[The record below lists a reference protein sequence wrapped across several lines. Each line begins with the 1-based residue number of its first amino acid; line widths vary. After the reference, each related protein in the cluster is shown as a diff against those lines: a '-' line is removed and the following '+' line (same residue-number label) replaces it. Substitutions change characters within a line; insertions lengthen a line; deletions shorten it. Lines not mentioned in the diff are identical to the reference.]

1 MRTAI
6 LGAGALGIIIG
17 ARMTKNGK
25 QVDLIDSFKEN
36 VDALNANGATVT
48 GFLEMHQKVTA
59 LTPDQMTG
67 TYDLVLLLT
76 KQTVNETALKVV

>member
-17 ARMTKNGK
+17 ARMTKNGQ

-48 GFLEMHQKVTA
+48 GFLELNQAVTA
-59 LTPDQMTG
+59 LVP
-67 TYDLVLLLT
+67 
-76 KQTVNETALKVV
+76 E